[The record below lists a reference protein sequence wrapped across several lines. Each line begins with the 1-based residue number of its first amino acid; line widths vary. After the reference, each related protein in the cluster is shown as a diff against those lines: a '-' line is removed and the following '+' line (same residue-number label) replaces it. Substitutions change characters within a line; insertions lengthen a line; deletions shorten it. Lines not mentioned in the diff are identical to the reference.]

1 MNLLRPVFVA
11 SQPKAGTY
19 LCANVLLELGYTGG
33 PDGIMH
39 ISTGKYEL
47 YPYPG
52 QPMFAEARA
61 NPRLVRH
68 EVRYRKALTLVK
80 KPNHF
85 AVGHIGYQVNHR
97 RFNDFKV
104 ILLTRPMQKIQQSLE
119 RWDQQSGRGPSN
131 HKAVLRL
138 AEDVANWKSKEHL
151 MPDNLFKLTFDDMKS
166 FNIERIDELQKWLGV
181 DPIKDS
187 KTVLENAMAKD
198 SVTKVT

>member
-1 MNLLRPVFVA
+1 M
-11 SQPKAGTY
+11 
-19 LCANVLLELGYTGG
+19 
-33 PDGIMH
+33 
-39 ISTGKYEL
+39 
-47 YPYPG
+47 
-52 QPMFAEARA
+52 
-61 NPRLVRH
+61 
-68 EVRYRKALTLVK
+68 VK

-97 RFNDFKV
+97 RFDDFKV